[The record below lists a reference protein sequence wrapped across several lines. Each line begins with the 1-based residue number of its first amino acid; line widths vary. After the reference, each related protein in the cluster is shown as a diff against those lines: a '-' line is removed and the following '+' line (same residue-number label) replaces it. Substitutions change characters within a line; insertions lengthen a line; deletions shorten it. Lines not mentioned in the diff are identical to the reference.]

1 MTCTDLP
8 LPAST
13 AARPG
18 DTTLFAALE
27 LSGKSWLVATSAPGE
42 DKISKRA
49 VAAGDGSGL
58 LALLTELREK
68 AERRSGKPVKVVVIQ
83 EAGLDGFWLH
93 RFLEAHDIGS
103 HVVDAAS
110 IAVDRRRR
118 RCKTDAIDVEGLLRT
133 LMAWARGERRVCSMV
148 RPPSPEEEDCR
159 RLAREREALLKER
172 IRHTN
177 RIKGL
182 LAAQGIAGFEPL
194 RPAHRARLDEMRT
207 GDGRPLPPRLKD
219 EIRRQLGRLDAVV
232 ADLGAVE
239 AERDAMLVKG
249 KPVAP
254 AVVAGAVPS
263 AAAVLLRL
271 KGIGPEFA
279 CVLCL
284 ELFFRSF
291 GNRREVASYAG
302 LTPSPWQSGGI
313 DRDQGISKS
322 GNPRLRKMMMQLA
335 WVWLRHQPRSALSRW
350 FAEFVGTR
358 RGRIRRIAIVAVAR
372 KLLIALWRFVTQGV
386 VPEGAILK
394 A

>member
-1 MTCTDLP
+1 
-8 LPAST
+8 
-13 AARPG
+13 
-18 DTTLFAALE
+18 
-27 LSGKSWLVATSAPGE
+27 
-42 DKISKRA
+42 
-49 VAAGDGSGL
+49 
-58 LALLTELREK
+58 
-68 AERRSGKPVKVVVIQ
+68 
-83 EAGLDGFWLH
+83 
-93 RFLEAHDIGS
+93 
-103 HVVDAAS
+103 
-110 IAVDRRRR
+110 
-118 RCKTDAIDVEGLLRT
+118 
-133 LMAWARGERRVCSMV
+133 MAWARGERRVCSMV
-148 RPPSPEEEDCR
+148 RPPSPEDEYRR
-159 RLAREREALLKER
+159 RLAREREALLTER

-219 EIRRQLGRLDAVV
+219 AIRRQLGRLDAVV

-302 LTPSPWQSGGI
+302 LTPSPWQS
-313 DRDQGISKS
+313 
-322 GNPRLRKMMMQLA
+322 
-335 WVWLRHQPRSALSRW
+335 
-350 FAEFVGTR
+350 
-358 RGRIRRIAIVAVAR
+358 
-372 KLLIALWRFVTQGV
+372 
-386 VPEGAILK
+386 
-394 A
+394 